1 VQGIANVK
9 VSSVEGLLQNSV
21 ERFLDVPQQAI
32 AAIAKETLEA
42 NLRGV
47 LATLTP
53 EEVNEDRLKFAQ
65 TLIDEADD
73 DIKTLGL
80 ELDVLKIQ
88 NVTDEV
94 GYLSSVGR
102 RQTAEVLKE
111 ARVAEASRK
120 AEAEES
126 EALSRQRA
134 EIATAQADLMIVEQ
148 QNALRVRQAE
158 LEALAGAAEA
168 EAKVAGVKA
177 RVVAEQALETERV
190 KLETRRLEADVVAPA
205 GPTSRPSSC
214 PPVPTPRR
222 SSRPGNAQTEVF
234 RRLVEQYHAAGPD
247 AQRVFVLR
255 MLPELIDK
263 IVSTVG
269 RPSTSTR
276 SRSSTAAAR
285 GAASPASWASCRR
298 GHRPHRADRER
309 HRRRPAQGAPARPR
323 RRPRPLGR
331 ARRLQ
336 RRPPRPPSLGP
347 QPLHL
352 ARPPRCEP
360 SPDAAAGSSPR
371 PPPEL
376 DGGRQVPVAGDD
388 PDGDA
393 VAARPVERE
402 AALEGDV
409 AVGGGGRSTPSRPPP
424 AAPARLPGRPGP
436 WRSWTSTSSGP
447 SPPRETVARTTR
459 SMPRSA
465 ASSSLS
471 TPSTWTAFHP
481 ARTSAFHARQGGGTG
496 GPSADSASGACG
508 GGLVQVPDVVLHHA
522 AGAHLGPSD
531 ARLCL
536 TRCTHRR
543 GTRPGPRS

>member
-21 ERFLDVPQQAI
+21 ERFLDVPQQDI

-42 NLRGV
+42 NLAGV

-214 PPVPTPRR
+214 RPCRRGEDHRGGQRPDRGLPPPGRAVPRR
-222 SSRPGNAQTEVF
+222 RSRRPADLRPADAPRDHRQDRLDRHQRRHRQGLDHRQRRPGSGIPGLMGQLPSAVIGLAEQLENATGVDLLKAL
-234 RRLVEQYHAAGPD
+234 RPD
-247 AQRVFVLR
+247 AAPALAVV
-255 MLPELIDK
+255 P
-263 IVSTVG
+263 
-269 RPSTSTR
+269 
-276 SRSSTAAAR
+276 RSSTATC
-285 GAASPASWASCRR
+285 WAI
-298 GHRPHRADRER
+298 PDRE
-309 HRRRPAQGAPARPR
+309 A
-323 RRPRPLGR
+323 
-331 ARRLQ
+331 
-336 RRPPRPPSLGP
+336 
-347 QPLHL
+347 
-352 ARPPRCEP
+352 
-360 SPDAAAGSSPR
+360 
-371 PPPEL
+371 
-376 DGGRQVPVAGDD
+376 
-388 PDGDA
+388 
-393 VAARPVERE
+393 
-402 AALEGDV
+402 
-409 AVGGGGRSTPSRPPP
+409 
-424 AAPARLPGRPGP
+424 
-436 WRSWTSTSSGP
+436 
-447 SPPRETVARTTR
+447 
-459 SMPRSA
+459 
-465 ASSSLS
+465 
-471 TPSTWTAFHP
+471 
-481 ARTSAFHARQGGGTG
+481 
-496 GPSADSASGACG
+496 
-508 GGLVQVPDVVLHHA
+508 
-522 AGAHLGPSD
+522 
-531 ARLCL
+531 
-536 TRCTHRR
+536 
-543 GTRPGPRS
+543 